1 MKRFVALLF
10 LATVAHAAQF
20 SLEDVLSA
28 PFASEL
34 ITAPANGRIAWLSN
48 AEGVRNVWVADAPEY
63 KARQLTKYDADDGI
77 DIAQLAFTPDG
88 ESIVFTRG
96 GDLETGGET
105 SPNPTSN
112 PAVTDSAIW
121 IVSARDGAL
130 RKIAD
135 GNAPEIA
142 PKGDR
147 IAFIAKR
154 QVFVTPL
161 AGDGK

>member
-10 LATVAHAAQF
+10 VALALPVAAAPTLF

-34 ITAPANGRIAWLSN
+34 ITAPANGRVGWLAN

-77 DIAQLAFTPDG
+77 DIGELAFTPDG

-96 GDLETGGET
+96 GDLDTGGET
-105 SPNPTSN
+105 APNPNSSPSITES
-112 PAVTDSAIW
+112 AVW

-130 RKIAD
+130 
-135 GNAPEIA
+135 
-142 PKGDR
+142 
-147 IAFIAKR
+147 
-154 QVFVTPL
+154 
-161 AGDGK
+161 